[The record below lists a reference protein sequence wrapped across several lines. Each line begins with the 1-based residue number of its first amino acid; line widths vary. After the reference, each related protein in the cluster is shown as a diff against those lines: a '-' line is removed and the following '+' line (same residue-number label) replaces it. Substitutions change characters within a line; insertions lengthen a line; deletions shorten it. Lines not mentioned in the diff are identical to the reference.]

1 MSKIDKNSYEEVHK
15 KLGEE
20 LEKAYLKREV
30 PKEDV
35 PEFDFSFLDEE
46 PELDAEEPDAVREE
60 VSVSPAKTR
69 KRRFSRFTK
78 VAAVVIILLLCTNI
92 FLLGKD
98 SSESYG
104 DKGILHRLY
113 QGVTGLFT
121 DSEEQTEASD
131 VEEFMDF
138 DTLGEKELKKAK
150 EFLPGL
156 YVPTYIPEGYEF
168 SDLSIEK
175 YYSGDYQG
183 IYLYKNGENEIQILQ
198 HYSQD
203 TDVSYQ
209 LPEEGELIELSDR
222 KLVVFGDEVK
232 NVYWVTVYTET
243 CIMDV
248 SGSCDRNELV
258 EIGKK
263 ILK

>member
-60 VSVSPAKTR
+60 VSVSPAKTG

-98 SSESYG
+98 SSDSYG

-121 DSEEQTEASD
+121 DSEEETEASD
-131 VEEFMDF
+131 VEEAL
-138 DTLGEKELKKAK
+138 TVQEEKDLANAK
-150 EFLPGL
+150 EFLPEL
-156 YVPTYIPEGYEF
+156 YVPTYMPEGYEF
-168 SDLSIEK
+168 EK
-175 YYSGDYQG
+175 LTIKKFYSGDRQAD
-183 IYLYKNGENEIQILQ
+183 YLYKKDSKELEILL
-198 HYSQD
+198 YYASD
-203 TDVSYQ
+203 SEVSYQ
-209 LPEEGELIELSDR
+209 LPEKGQLIELADR
-222 KLVVFGDEVK
+222 KILVSTDETVDKSVVFVCTEICNIDIMGDE
-232 NVYWVTVYTET
+232 
-243 CIMDV
+243 DV
-248 SGSCDRNELV
+248 QILI
-258 EIGKK
+258 EIGKGMQK
-263 ILK
+263 K

>member
-60 VSVSPAKTR
+60 VSVSPAKTG

-131 VEEFMDF
+131 VEEAL
-138 DTLGEKELKKAK
+138 TVQEEKDLANAK
-150 EFLPGL
+150 EFLPEL
-156 YVPTYIPEGYEF
+156 YVPTYMPEGYEF
-168 SDLSIEK
+168 EK
-175 YYSGDYQG
+175 LTIKKFYSGDRQVNYWYTYGDKKITILLYYSSNQDITYQ
-183 IYLYKNGENEIQILQ
+183 
-198 HYSQD
+198 
-203 TDVSYQ
+203 V
-209 LPEEGELIELSDR
+209 PEEGVLVELDDR
-222 KLVVFGDEVK
+222 KIVMLEDELEDE
-232 NVYWVTVYTET
+232 NWIAVYTEDCNIDIT
-243 CIMDV
+243 GKEKQSD
-248 SGSCDRNELV
+248 LLQ
-258 EIGKK
+258 IGKLIQK
-263 ILK
+263 